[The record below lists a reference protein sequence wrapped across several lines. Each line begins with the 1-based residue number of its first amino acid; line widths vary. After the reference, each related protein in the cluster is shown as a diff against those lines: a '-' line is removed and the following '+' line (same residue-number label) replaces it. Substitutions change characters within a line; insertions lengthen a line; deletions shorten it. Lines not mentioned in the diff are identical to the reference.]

1 MSASF
6 LKTVSAI
13 QYVWLGVSIFLLIL
27 LILSRTEIFR
37 NALSQSRYT
46 KKELFIFTAVFSIL
60 GFCGTL
66 WNFQTPGGIMGF
78 RHIFIILSGFIG
90 GPVVGTLTGLIV
102 GIFRTFTIHTDY
114 AQINGS
120 LSMLQGIAAGLI
132 AMRLK
137 RHGDDL
143 WAWSIIYSAL
153 IEVVYWSLY
162 TFVTWPYVYNNVE
175 AVVSMIFTIIITNV
189 PAIGLF
195 FLVLEKTVKSKE
207 REKSETIRN
216 AFNSANRLIHSIHD
230 STKGPDNSKIPDI
243 IISGLP
249 NLIWAAIITPY
260 SIHFSTNYK
269 NNTHESQ
276 GEAETSILQI
286 QRELPTNPHLCKITI
301 QGNGDPTYIYVSKPS
316 DTVISKT
323 DLEFLN
329 GLAQIIKLI
338 TEYSELLKEEK
349 LLQEAEI
356 KTLQAQI
363 NPHFLYNTLNTIHFY
378 VRDDPETAR
387 KLIRYLSDYFRRS
400 LSNPDRL
407 IPLAEEIKDINAY
420 VELEKARF
428 ADRLSVTFDFPEK
441 LVNQV
446 EVPPLLFQP
455 LVENA
460 IIHGVLDKPEDGLEA
475 AKVIN
480 RMKMPVRI
488 VFATG
493 FSQFAL
499 EAFDLEAFDYI
510 MKPYNGER
518 IARTLQRFRDSQQL
532 LSQEE
537 KEGEIVASPEFIS
550 LKTKGRT
557 VRLSPQK
564 DIFLIATEKT
574 DSTLFYTREGIIRSF
589 MTLREAEKTLTPLGF
604 FRTHKGFIVNL
615 SKIHE
620 IQPQDNGT
628 LLLTMTRFDKLKV
641 PVSRHY
647 IKPF

>member
-316 DTVISKT
+316 DTVIPKT

-460 IIHGVLDKPEDGLEA
+460 IIHGVLDKPEGGEIKVGVIEHPDYLKFYVLDTGVGIPPEKRKQLLIPHKKRKNIGL
-475 AKVIN
+475 IN
-480 RMKMPVRI
+480 VHQRLLSTFGPQSGLHIVSRPGKGTI
-488 VFATG
+488 VFTRIPR
-493 FSQFAL
+493 SSIKEEEPSSL
-499 EAFDLEAFDYI
+499 NM
-510 MKPYNGER
+510 MKP
-518 IARTLQRFRDSQQL
+518 ITLNPL
-532 LSQEE
+532 ETEE
-537 KEGEIVASPEFIS
+537 PSSPGLMKPIILNPLETDEPSAEETKKENS
-550 LKTKGRT
+550 
-557 VRLSPQK
+557 
-564 DIFLIATEKT
+564 
-574 DSTLFYTREGIIRSF
+574 
-589 MTLREAEKTLTPLGF
+589 
-604 FRTHKGFIVNL
+604 
-615 SKIHE
+615 
-620 IQPQDNGT
+620 
-628 LLLTMTRFDKLKV
+628 
-641 PVSRHY
+641 
-647 IKPF
+647 